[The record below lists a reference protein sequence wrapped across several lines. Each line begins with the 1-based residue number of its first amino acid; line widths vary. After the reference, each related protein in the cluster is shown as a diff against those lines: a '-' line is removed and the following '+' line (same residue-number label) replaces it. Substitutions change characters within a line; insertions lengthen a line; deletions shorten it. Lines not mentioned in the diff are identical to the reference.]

1 MWISSPATASGSRSG
16 QTDQLKTNDD
26 LGQQGRVRTLLDPL
40 KPLVPQV
47 RRLHLLLPE
56 ENQPGLPELGRLF
69 PLVVSAPQLAPVIR
83 AFLRFYQV
91 SLHQLD
97 QQRTRSAY
105 TLLRSH
111 WSSSYITALSL
122 VENFLVMLRQPSY
135 AIKNQLKAPKA
146 PY

>member
-1 MWISSPATASGSRSG
+1 MWISSPAAASGSRAG

-91 SLHQLD
+91 SLHQLQED
-97 QQRTRSAY
+97 QNKTR
-105 TLLRSH
+105 
-111 WSSSYITALSL
+111 
-122 VENFLVMLRQPSY
+122 
-135 AIKNQLKAPKA
+135 
-146 PY
+146 